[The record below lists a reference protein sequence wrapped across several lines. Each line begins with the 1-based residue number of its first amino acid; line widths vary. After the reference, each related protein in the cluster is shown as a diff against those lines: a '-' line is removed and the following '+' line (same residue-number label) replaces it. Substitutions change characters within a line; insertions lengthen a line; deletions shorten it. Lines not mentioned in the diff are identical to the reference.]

1 MAKRDETVNSESA
14 IGQQMSKVQKPSGMF
29 LVFRDRHIP
38 VVSRITIGRGSSNTV
53 ELDDALASRY
63 HAVVQKIKDEFFIED
78 LSSTNGTFVNGQQV
92 PSGKY
97 MRLKPGDFILIGRT
111 QLTLHQLGL

>member
-14 IGQQMSKVQKPSGMF
+14 IGQQMSKVQKPGGMF
-29 LVFRDRHIP
+29 LVFRDKRIP
-38 VVSRITIGRGSSNTV
+38 VVGRISIGRGSGNMV
-53 ELDDALASRY
+53 ELDDALVSRY
-63 HAVVQKIKDEFFIED
+63 HALVQKIKDEYFIED
-78 LSSTNGTFVNGQQV
+78 LDSTNGTFVNGQRV
-92 PSGKY
+92 PPRKY